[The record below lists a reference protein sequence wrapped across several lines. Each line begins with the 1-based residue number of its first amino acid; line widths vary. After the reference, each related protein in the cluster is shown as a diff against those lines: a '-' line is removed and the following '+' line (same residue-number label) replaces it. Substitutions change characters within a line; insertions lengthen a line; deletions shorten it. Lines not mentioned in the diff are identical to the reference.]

1 MNSYETLSEYYD
13 RFTDDV
19 GYEEWADFFERLFER
34 EGVKPS
40 LVLDLACGTGSLTRI
55 LAQRGY
61 DMIGADASPE
71 MLMQA
76 LQNTLDCEPRPLLLN
91 QRMEELDLYG
101 AVDAC
106 LCCLDSVNYVTEPE
120 ALQTAFERVHTF
132 LNPDG
137 LFVFDINM
145 PAKLRGL
152 DGQVF
157 LDETDDTYCVWRTEF
172 DEKKR
177 LCYYGMDIFR
187 LEGEHWQRSFEEHIE
202 YAYEPAELQQWLAEA
217 GFTRIRSYGDRVLRA
232 PKEAEQRIK
241 IERELMLE
249 AVQRISLMAS
259 DKQKLV
265 RLKMSKNLLEI
276 SCQSV
281 DVGEANEPIEIEY
294 DGPEVRIGFNP
305 DFLQSPLRNLTKD
318 EVYFEFKDENTPGV
332 FKTLDNFL
340 CVVMPMRL

>member
-1 MNSYETLSEYYD
+1 MNRKLKDEDMDILFRGILKLQTVEDCYDFFEDLCTIAELRAMVQRFQVARMLDEGRTARTATARCSTGSRRTKQQRRAMNSYETLSEYYD

-137 LFVFDINM
+137 LFVFDINT
-145 PAKLRGL
+145 PEKFTRI
-152 DGQVF
+152 DGESYVREDDGVF
-157 LDETDDTYCVWRTEF
+157 CVWQAAVE
-172 DEKKR
+172 DG
-177 LCYYGMDIFR
+177 LCAYQFDIFEQEDDVWHR
-187 LEGEHWQRSFEEHIE
+187 AQETHEERI
-202 YAYEPAELQQWLAEA
+202 YEPAQLTAMLEQA
-217 GFTRIRSYGDRVLRA
+217 GFTEIKTYGDQSFA
-232 PKEAEQRIK
+232 PVQGGEDRI
-241 IERELMLE
+241 
-249 AVQRISLMAS
+249 
-259 DKQKLV
+259 
-265 RLKMSKNLLEI
+265 
-276 SCQSV
+276 
-281 DVGEANEPIEIEY
+281 
-294 DGPEVRIGFNP
+294 
-305 DFLQSPLRNLTKD
+305 
-318 EVYFEFKDENTPGV
+318 YFTARKRD
-332 FKTLDNFL
+332 
-340 CVVMPMRL
+340 

>member
-120 ALQTAFERVHTF
+120 ALQTALERVHTF
-132 LNPDG
+132 LRRNS
-137 LFVFDINM
+137 
-145 PAKLRGL
+145 PA
-152 DGQVF
+152 
-157 LDETDDTYCVWRTEF
+157 
-172 DEKKR
+172 
-177 LCYYGMDIFR
+177 
-187 LEGEHWQRSFEEHIE
+187 
-202 YAYEPAELQQWLAEA
+202 
-217 GFTRIRSYGDRVLRA
+217 
-232 PKEAEQRIK
+232 
-241 IERELMLE
+241 
-249 AVQRISLMAS
+249 LMAKAMS
-259 DKQKLV
+259 ARTTAYSAYGRRRSRTACAPTSSIFSSRRTMCGTV
-265 RLKMSKNLLEI
+265 RRKRTRSASTSLHS
-276 SCQSV
+276 
-281 DVGEANEPIEIEY
+281 
-294 DGPEVRIGFNP
+294 
-305 DFLQSPLRNLTKD
+305 
-318 EVYFEFKDENTPGV
+318 
-332 FKTLDNFL
+332 
-340 CVVMPMRL
+340 

>member
-76 LQNTLDCEPRPLLLN
+76 
-91 QRMEELDLYG
+91 
-101 AVDAC
+101 VDAC

-137 LFVFDINM
+137 LFVFDINT
-145 PAKLRGL
+145 PEKFARI
-152 DGQVF
+152 DGESYVREDDGVF
-157 LDETDDTYCVWRTEF
+157 CVWQAAVEDGLCAYVRTPEPY
-172 DEKKR
+172 DKAGAYAIQGHAALWCAGIEG
-177 LCYYGMDIFR
+177 CYYNIMGLPVHR
-187 LEGEHWQRSFEEHIE
+187 TAQLLRE
-202 YAYEPAELQQWLAEA
+202 
-217 GFTRIRSYGDRVLRA
+217 FT
-232 PKEAEQRIK
+232 
-241 IERELMLE
+241 
-249 AVQRISLMAS
+249 
-259 DKQKLV
+259 
-265 RLKMSKNLLEI
+265 
-276 SCQSV
+276 
-281 DVGEANEPIEIEY
+281 
-294 DGPEVRIGFNP
+294 
-305 DFLQSPLRNLTKD
+305 
-318 EVYFEFKDENTPGV
+318 
-332 FKTLDNFL
+332 
-340 CVVMPMRL
+340 

>member
-137 LFVFDINM
+137 LFVFDINT
-145 PAKLRGL
+145 PEKFARI
-152 DGQVF
+152 DGESYVREDDGVF
-157 LDETDDTYCVWRTEF
+157 CVWQAAVE
-172 DEKKR
+172 DG
-177 LCYYGMDIFR
+177 LCAYQFDIF
-187 LEGEHWQRSFEEHIE
+187 EQED
-202 YAYEPAELQQWLAEA
+202 A
-217 GFTRIRSYGDRVLRA
+217 GNARGAHLRA
-232 PKEAEQRIK
+232 CTADRHAGAGRLYRDQNLWRPVLCARTGRRGPHLLYSTKERLTY
-241 IERELMLE
+241 ERY
-249 AVQRISLMAS
+249 VTSR
-259 DKQKLV
+259 D
-265 RLKMSKNLLEI
+265 R
-276 SCQSV
+276 
-281 DVGEANEPIEIEY
+281 P
-294 DGPEVRIGFNP
+294 
-305 DFLQSPLRNLTKD
+305 
-318 EVYFEFKDENTPGV
+318 
-332 FKTLDNFL
+332 
-340 CVVMPMRL
+340 